1 MNLVGQ
7 KTRLDCSPIGPG
19 LDVSHLNADIKT
31 FFQANK
37 VCVYPDALLSL
48 PQLDADDA
56 EPKFDERE
64 CQDEYSE
71 MHMPV

>member
-1 MNLVGQ
+1 MS
-7 KTRLDCSPIGPG
+7 RLDS
-19 LDVSHLNADIKT
+19 
-31 FFQANK
+31 
-37 VCVYPDALLSL
+37 LLSL
-48 PQLDADDA
+48 QLDADDA

>member
-1 MNLVGQ
+1 MLTSKHFPSKQ
-7 KTRLDCSPIGPG
+7 K
-19 LDVSHLNADIKT
+19 VS
-31 FFQANK
+31 
-37 VCVYPDALLSL
+37 VYPDSLLSL

-64 CQDEYSE
+64 CQDEYTE

>member
-1 MNLVGQ
+1 MDR
-7 KTRLDCSPIGPG
+7 TWLDRSSIGLG
-19 LDVSHLNADIKT
+19 LDAPDLLCECKQNRKS
-31 FFQANK
+31 
-37 VCVYPDALLSL
+37 VYPDALLYP